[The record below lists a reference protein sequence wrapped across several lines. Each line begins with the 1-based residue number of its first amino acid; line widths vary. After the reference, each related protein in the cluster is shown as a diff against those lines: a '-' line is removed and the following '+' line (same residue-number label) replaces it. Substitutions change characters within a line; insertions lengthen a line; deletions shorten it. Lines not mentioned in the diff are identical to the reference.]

1 VTVRNVGS
9 IAILGLAFLTA
20 CGTAATTVQPVAA
33 PVQTPQPAPSAPA
46 GPAAAESTPV
56 APVAT
61 APADLQGRPIDR
73 ANASKPGTLK
83 NPYAQATE
91 EIIAQGRERYLAY
104 GCNGCHGGGGGGGM
118 GPPLSN
124 EVWIYGSDDDTLFRL
139 TAIGSIELQK
149 LGYARKAREGVV
161 APMLPYGSLIKTEDE
176 LWKMIAFIRTTYRG
190 DPGRINW

>member
-1 VTVRNVGS
+1 MTVRNVGS
-9 IAILGLAFLTA
+9 IAVLSIAFLTA
-20 CGTAATTVQPVAA
+20 CGTAATVAQPVAA
-33 PVQTPQPAPSAPA
+33 PVQAQQSALSAPV
-46 GPAAAESTPV
+46 SI
-56 APVAT
+56 
-61 APADLQGRPIDR
+61 APAVPACLDGRPIDR

-83 NPYAQATE
+83 NPYAKATE

>member
-56 APVAT
+56 APVTT